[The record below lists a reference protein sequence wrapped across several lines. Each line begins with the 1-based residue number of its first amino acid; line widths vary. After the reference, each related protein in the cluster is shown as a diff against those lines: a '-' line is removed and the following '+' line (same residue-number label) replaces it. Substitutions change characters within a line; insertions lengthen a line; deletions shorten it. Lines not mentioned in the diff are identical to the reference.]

1 MKLRG
6 LSTRTLYVFRW
17 SANMRREW
25 KLAKAYTDEL
35 ARRGEFGA
43 RERAA

>member
-6 LSTRTLYVFRW
+6 LSTRTLYVFRR
-17 SANMRREW
+17 SAEIRREW

-35 ARRGEFGA
+35 ARRGEFG
-43 RERAA
+43 ERKVA